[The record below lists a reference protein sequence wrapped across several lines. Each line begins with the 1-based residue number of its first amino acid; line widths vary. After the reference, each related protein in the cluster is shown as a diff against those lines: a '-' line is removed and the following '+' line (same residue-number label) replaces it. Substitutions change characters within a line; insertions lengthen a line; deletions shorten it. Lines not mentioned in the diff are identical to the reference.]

1 MQLED
6 KPEPTRIIRSRRPL
20 VSLTPLIDVVFILLV
35 FFMLASSF
43 SRERVIEMLT
53 PTASESAQQD
63 EAGAALVRIRPDGGI
78 DLNGEPLSR
87 SDLAQRVGAWS
98 VSEEPRHY
106 LVQPVPG
113 VTTQQAVTVL
123 DLLKSSG
130 AESVSLIRQ

>member
-6 KPEPTRIIRSRRPL
+6 KSAPTQVRSRRPL

-35 FFMLASSF
+35 FFMLASNF
-43 SRERVIEMLT
+43 STERVIEMLT
-53 PTASESAQQD
+53 PADTEPAQQG
-63 EAGAALVRIRPDGGI
+63 ESGAALVRVGTDGGV

-87 SDLAQRVGAWS
+87 SELAQRVGAWS
-98 VSEEPRHY
+98 VSEEPRRY
-106 LVQPVPG
+106 LVQPAPG

-130 AESVSLIRQ
+130 ADNVSLIRP

>member
-1 MQLED
+1 MELED
-6 KPEPTRIIRSRRPL
+6 SHEPNRVRSRRPL

-43 SRERVIEMLT
+43 STERVIEMLT
-53 PTASESAQQD
+53 PADAESVPQG
-63 EAGAALVRIRPDGGI
+63 EAGAALVRIGSDGRV
-78 DLNGEPLSR
+78 DLNGEPVSR

-98 VSEEPRHY
+98 VSEEPRRY
-106 LVQPVPG
+106 LVQPAPG
-113 VTTQQAVTVL
+113 VTAQQAVSVI